1 MPLRGIEPRPNG
13 LKVRHAAIT
22 PQRHTS
28 LPSPLSVF
36 ELLGHNVFIL
46 PIWSARQESNLVA
59 PGSGCAAVRDA
70 LDTTPSYLLTRR
82 FRLGACR

>member
-36 ELLGHNVFIL
+36 EFMGRDLFV
-46 PIWSARQESNLVA
+46 PSNLERQAGVEPA
-59 PGSGCAAVRDA
+59 SSWFEAKCLCP
-70 LDTTPSYLLTRR
+70 LDH
-82 FRLGACR
+82 